1 MSNQDWTSKLQDQLA
16 GYQESVSHDLWAG
29 IEQSLAQKNI
39 ESVSTNPQTIVSENS
54 ESIDLH
60 VGSEVQKNARVLHDS
75 SEAKKNARIVYFKR
89 WSAAAAAVA
98 LLGIGGSYVYLHQED
113 VEKGNLQLASL
124 SSPAVS
130 ADLQLAASQPAP
142 SPVVSADLQSA
153 ASQPAPSHVVSA
165 DLQSAASQPAPSHV
179 VSADLQSAASHP
191 APSHAVSVD
200 LQSAASQPAPS
211 LVVSADLRLAASQPA
226 PSLVVSADLQS
237 AASQKKKGNVL
248 EKESENEISLLAEN
262 PEPAEPVSEDKAT
275 DKSSDYKALTR
286 STDHHAAAYASQ
298 SYHFEKNEE
307 VSGWSMQLYAE
318 NLTPSLGG
326 VNSDASGGYNDFSY
340 GTMAEPMPGVI
351 PDPTAGGIYGEEYL
365 LASYKAIQRKQQVN
379 AKHHAPVS
387 VGLQVAFGIAP
398 RLSLSTGLVYTR
410 TSSDFY
416 PYAPSSNYNVHQVL
430 HYVGLPV
437 GLNYEFWQ
445 SGGFHAYVMAGAE
458 ADYNVK
464 NDTEEEGVKKENA
477 KRDRVQFS
485 GKASLGAQYDITPKV
500 GLYIEP
506 GAKYYFD
513 NGSHVENTF
522 KDKKLNFNLQFG
534 LRFNL

>member
-1 MSNQDWTSKLQDQLA
+1 MSNQDWTSKLQEQLA
-16 GYQESVSHDLWAG
+16 GYQEPVSHDLWAG
-29 IEQSLAQKNI
+29 IEQSLAQNNI
-39 ESVSTNPQTIVSENS
+39 ESVSSNPQTIAS
-54 ESIDLH
+54 ESSESTDLH
-60 VGSEVQKNARVLHDS
+60 VGT
-75 SEAKKNARIVYFKR
+75 EAKKNARIVYFKR

-113 VEKGNLQLASL
+113 VEKGNLQLA
-124 SSPAVS
+124 V
-130 ADLQLAASQPAP
+130 SQPAP
-142 SPVVSADLQSA
+142 SHAVSADLQSA
-153 ASQPAPSHVVSA
+153 ASQSAPSHVVSA
-165 DLQSAASQPAPSHV
+165 DLQSAASQPVPS
-179 VSADLQSAASHP
+179 S
-191 APSHAVSVD
+191 
-200 LQSAASQPAPS
+200 
-211 LVVSADLRLAASQPA
+211 
-226 PSLVVSADLQS
+226 VVSADLQS
-237 AASQKKKGNVL
+237 AASQKKASDVL
-248 EKESENEISLLAEN
+248 KKESENEISLLAE
-262 PEPAEPVSEDKAT
+262 
-275 DKSSDYKALTR
+275 KSDHKALTR
-286 STDHHAAAYASQ
+286 STDHHAEAYASQ

-326 VNSDASGGYNDFSY
+326 GNSDASGGYNDFSY

-365 LASYKAIQRKQQVN
+365 LASYKAIQRSQQGN

-416 PYAPSSNYNVHQVL
+416 PYAPSSSYNVHQVL
-430 HYVGLPV
+430 HYVGIPV

>member
-1 MSNQDWTSKLQDQLA
+1 MSNQDWTSKLQEQLA

-29 IEQSLAQKNI
+29 IEQSLAQNNI
-39 ESVSTNPQTIVSENS
+39 ESVSSNPQTIAS
-54 ESIDLH
+54 ESSESTDLH
-60 VGSEVQKNARVLHDS
+60 VGT
-75 SEAKKNARIVYFKR
+75 EAKKNARIVYFKR

-113 VEKGNLQLASL
+113 VEKGNLQLA
-124 SSPAVS
+124 
-130 ADLQLAASQPAP
+130 ASQPAP
-142 SPVVSADLQSA
+142 SHAVSADLQSA
-153 ASQPAPSHVVSA
+153 ASQSAPSHVVSA

-179 VSADLQSAASHP
+179 VSADLQSAAS
-191 APSHAVSVD
+191 
-200 LQSAASQPAPS
+200 QPVPFS
-211 LVVSADLRLAASQPA
+211 
-226 PSLVVSADLQS
+226 VVSADLQS
-237 AASQKKKGNVL
+237 AASQKKASDVL
-248 EKESENEISLLAEN
+248 KKESENEISLLAE
-262 PEPAEPVSEDKAT
+262 
-275 DKSSDYKALTR
+275 KSDHKALTR
-286 STDHHAAAYASQ
+286 STDHHAEAYASQ

-365 LASYKAIQRKQQVN
+365 LASYKAIQRSQQGN

-416 PYAPSSNYNVHQVL
+416 PYAPSSSYNVHQVL
-430 HYVGLPV
+430 HYVGIPV

>member
-1 MSNQDWTSKLQDQLA
+1 MSNQDWTSKLQEQLA
-16 GYQESVSHDLWAG
+16 GYQEPVSHDLWAG
-29 IEQSLAQKNI
+29 IEQSLAQNNI
-39 ESVSTNPQTIVSENS
+39 ESVSSNPQTIAS
-54 ESIDLH
+54 ESSESTDLH
-60 VGSEVQKNARVLHDS
+60 VGT
-75 SEAKKNARIVYFKR
+75 EAKKNARIVYFKR

-113 VEKGNLQLASL
+113 VEKGNLQLA
-124 SSPAVS
+124 V
-130 ADLQLAASQPAP
+130 
-142 SPVVSADLQSA
+142 
-153 ASQPAPSHVVSA
+153 SQPAPSHVVSA
-165 DLQSAASQPAPSHV
+165 DLQSAASQSAPSHAVSADLQSAASQSAPSHV
-179 VSADLQSAASHP
+179 VSADLQSAASQP
-191 APSHAVSVD
+191 VPSS
-200 LQSAASQPAPS
+200 
-211 LVVSADLRLAASQPA
+211 
-226 PSLVVSADLQS
+226 VVSADLQS
-237 AASQKKKGNVL
+237 AASQKKASDVL
-248 EKESENEISLLAEN
+248 KKESENEISLLAE
-262 PEPAEPVSEDKAT
+262 
-275 DKSSDYKALTR
+275 KSDHKALTR
-286 STDHHAAAYASQ
+286 STDHHAEAYASQ

-326 VNSDASGGYNDFSY
+326 GNSDASGGYNDFSY

-365 LASYKAIQRKQQVN
+365 LASYKAIQRSQQGN

-416 PYAPSSNYNVHQVL
+416 PYAPSSSYNVHQVL
-430 HYVGLPV
+430 HYVGIPV

>member
-54 ESIDLH
+54 ESIDFH

-113 VEKGNLQLASL
+113 VERGNLQLASL
-124 SSPAVS
+124 SSPA
-130 ADLQLAASQPAP
+130 
-142 SPVVSADLQSA
+142 
-153 ASQPAPSHVVSA
+153 
-165 DLQSAASQPAPSHV
+165 
-179 VSADLQSAASHP
+179 
-191 APSHAVSVD
+191 
-200 LQSAASQPAPS
+200 
-211 LVVSADLRLAASQPA
+211 
-226 PSLVVSADLQS
+226 VSADLQS

-248 EKESENEISLLAEN
+248 EKESENEISLLAED
-262 PEPAEPVSEDKAT
+262 PEPAEPVSGDKAT

-286 STDHHAAAYASQ
+286 SADHHAAAYASQ

-416 PYAPSSNYNVHQVL
+416 PYAPGSSYNVHQVL
-430 HYVGLPV
+430 HYVGIPV

>member
-29 IEQSLAQKNI
+29 IEQSLAQNDI
-39 ESVSTNPQTIVSENS
+39 ESVSSNPQTIAS
-54 ESIDLH
+54 ESSESTDLH
-60 VGSEVQKNARVLHDS
+60 VG

-98 LLGIGGSYVYLHQED
+98 LLGIGGSYVYLHQEE
-113 VEKGNLQLASL
+113 VEKGN
-124 SSPAVS
+124 
-130 ADLQLAASQPAP
+130 LQLAASQPAP

-153 ASQPAPSHVVSA
+153 ASQSAPS
-165 DLQSAASQPAPSHV
+165 
-179 VSADLQSAASHP
+179 
-191 APSHAVSVD
+191 
-200 LQSAASQPAPS
+200 
-211 LVVSADLRLAASQPA
+211 RI
-226 PSLVVSADLQS
+226 VSADLQS
-237 AASQKKKGNVL
+237 AASQKKTSDVL
-248 EKESENEISLLAEN
+248 KEESENEISLLAEN
-262 PEPAEPVSEDKAT
+262 SDPAEPVSEDKAT
-275 DKSSDYKALTR
+275 DSSTDHKALTR

-416 PYAPSSNYNVHQVL
+416 PYASSSSYNVHQVL
-430 HYVGLPV
+430 HYVGIPV

>member
-29 IEQSLAQKNI
+29 IEQSLAQNNI
-39 ESVSTNPQTIVSENS
+39 ESGSSNPQKIAS
-54 ESIDLH
+54 ESSESAELH
-60 VGSEVQKNARVLHDS
+60 VGSET
-75 SEAKKNARIVYFKR
+75 KKNARIVYFKR

-113 VEKGNLQLASL
+113 VERGNLQMASL

-130 ADLQLAASQPAP
+130 ADLQSAASQSAP
-142 SPVVSADLQSA
+142 SHVVSVDLQSA

-165 DLQSAASQPAPSHV
+165 DLQSAASKRKMGNA
-179 VSADLQSAASHP
+179 
-191 APSHAVSVD
+191 
-200 LQSAASQPAPS
+200 
-211 LVVSADLRLAASQPA
+211 LV
-226 PSLVVSADLQS
+226 
-237 AASQKKKGNVL
+237 
-248 EKESENEISLLAEN
+248 EESENEISLLAEN
-262 PEPAEPVSEDKAT
+262 SDPAEPVSEDKAT
-275 DKSSDYKALTR
+275 DSSTDHKTLTRSSDHKALTR
-286 STDHHAAAYASQ
+286 STDNHAAAYASQ

-326 VNSDASGGYNDFSY
+326 VNSDASGSY
-340 GTMAEPMPGVI
+340 RDYSHGTMAEPMPGVI

-365 LASYKAIQRKQQVN
+365 LASYKAIQRNQQGN

-416 PYAPSSNYNVHQVL
+416 PYAPSSSYNVHQVL
-430 HYVGLPV
+430 HYVGIPV

-464 NDTEEEGVKKENA
+464 NDTEEEGVKKEDA

>member
-29 IEQSLAQKNI
+29 IEQSLAH
-39 ESVSTNPQTIVSENS
+39 SET
-54 ESIDLH
+54 
-60 VGSEVQKNARVLHDS
+60 G
-75 SEAKKNARIVYFKR
+75 KKARIVYFKR

-113 VEKGNLQLASL
+113 VEKGNLQLASHAV
-124 SSPAVS
+124 SPSHAVS
-130 ADLQLAASQPAP
+130 A
-142 SPVVSADLQSA
+142 
-153 ASQPAPSHVVSA
+153 SHVVSA
-165 DLQSAASQPAPSHV
+165 DLQSAASSVAVRQSAPSHV
-179 VSADLQSAASHP
+179 VSSDLQST
-191 APSHAVSVD
+191 
-200 LQSAASQPAPS
+200 ASQS
-211 LVVSADLRLAASQPA
+211 KMGNTLV
-226 PSLVVSADLQS
+226 
-237 AASQKKKGNVL
+237 
-248 EKESENEISLLAEN
+248 EESENEISLLAEN

-275 DKSSDYKALTR
+275 VSSTDHKVLTR

-340 GTMAEPMPGVI
+340 GTMAEPLPGVI

-365 LASYKAIQRKQQVN
+365 LASYKAIQRNQQGN

-416 PYAPSSNYNVHQVL
+416 PYAPGSSYNVHQVL
-430 HYVGLPV
+430 HYVGIPV

-464 NDTEEEGVKKENA
+464 NDTEEEGVKKEDA
-477 KRDRVQFS
+477 KRDRVQLS
-485 GKASLGAQYDITPKV
+485 GKASLGVQYDITPKV

>member
-29 IEQSLAQKNI
+29 IEQSLAQNDI
-39 ESVSTNPQTIVSENS
+39 ESVSSNPQAIVSESS
-54 ESIDLH
+54 ESSDFH
-60 VGSEVQKNARVLHDS
+60 VGSE
-75 SEAKKNARIVYFKR
+75 AKKKARIVYFKR

-98 LLGIGGSYVYLHQED
+98 LLGIGGSYIYLHQEE

-124 SSPAVS
+124 SSRSVS
-130 ADLQLAASQPAP
+130 SDLP
-142 SPVVSADLQSA
+142 SA
-153 ASQPAPSHVVSA
+153 ASHVVSSDLQPAAPHAVSSDLPSAPSHAVSSDLPSAASHVVSA
-165 DLQSAASQPAPSHV
+165 DLQSAAPHAVSSDLQSAPSHS
-179 VSADLQSAASHP
+179 VSADLQSAAP
-191 APSHAVSVD
+191 
-200 LQSAASQPAPS
+200 
-211 LVVSADLRLAASQPA
+211 
-226 PSLVVSADLQS
+226 
-237 AASQKKKGNVL
+237 QKKKGNVL
-248 EKESENEISLLAEN
+248 EKESENKISLLADN
-262 PEPAEPVSEDKAT
+262 
-275 DKSSDYKALTR
+275 
-286 STDHHAAAYASQ
+286 HAAAYASQ

-318 NLTPSLGG
+318 NLTSSLGG
-326 VNSDASGGYNDFSY
+326 VNSDASGSYRDYSY

-365 LASYKAIQRKQQVN
+365 LASCKAIQRNQQVN

-398 RLSLSTGLVYTR
+398 RLTLSTGLVYTR

-416 PYAPSSNYNVHQVL
+416 PYAPGSSYNVHQVL
-430 HYVGLPV
+430 HYVGIPV

-477 KRDRVQFS
+477 KRDRVQLS

>member
-29 IEQSLAQKNI
+29 IEQSLAQNNI
-39 ESVSTNPQTIVSENS
+39 ESVSSNPQTIVSESS
-54 ESIDLH
+54 ESTDLH
-60 VGSEVQKNARVLHDS
+60 VGSEVKKNARVLHDS
-75 SEAKKNARIVYFKR
+75 SEVQKNARIVYFKR

-130 ADLQLAASQPAP
+130 ADLQ
-142 SPVVSADLQSA
+142 SA

-165 DLQSAASQPAPSHV
+165 DLQSAASQPAPSHA
-179 VSADLQSAASHP
+179 VSADLQSAASK
-191 APSHAVSVD
+191 
-200 LQSAASQPAPS
+200 
-211 LVVSADLRLAASQPA
+211 R
-226 PSLVVSADLQS
+226 
-237 AASQKKKGNVL
+237 KMGNVL
-248 EKESENEISLLAEN
+248 VEESENEISLLAEN
-262 PEPAEPVSEDKAT
+262 SDPAEPVSEDKAT
-275 DKSSDYKALTR
+275 DSSTDHKTLTRSSDHKVLTR

-365 LASYKAIQRKQQVN
+365 LASYKAIQRNQQGN

-416 PYAPSSNYNVHQVL
+416 PYAPSSSYNVHQVL
-430 HYVGLPV
+430 HYVGIPV

>member
-1 MSNQDWTSKLQDQLA
+1 MSNQDWTSKLQEQLA

-29 IEQSLAQKNI
+29 IEQSLAQNNI
-39 ESVSTNPQTIVSENS
+39 ESVSSNPQTIAS
-54 ESIDLH
+54 ESSESTDLH
-60 VGSEVQKNARVLHDS
+60 VGT
-75 SEAKKNARIVYFKR
+75 EAKKNARIVYFKR

-113 VEKGNLQLASL
+113 VEKGNLQLA
-124 SSPAVS
+124 VS
-130 ADLQLAASQPAP
+130 QSAP
-142 SPVVSADLQSA
+142 SHVVSADLQSA
-153 ASQPAPSHVVSA
+153 ASQSAPSHAVSADLQSVASQSAPSHVVSA
-165 DLQSAASQPAPSHV
+165 DLQSAASQPVPS
-179 VSADLQSAASHP
+179 S
-191 APSHAVSVD
+191 
-200 LQSAASQPAPS
+200 
-211 LVVSADLRLAASQPA
+211 
-226 PSLVVSADLQS
+226 VVSADLQS
-237 AASQKKKGNVL
+237 AASQKKASDVL
-248 EKESENEISLLAEN
+248 KKESENEISLLAE
-262 PEPAEPVSEDKAT
+262 
-275 DKSSDYKALTR
+275 KSDHKALTR
-286 STDHHAAAYASQ
+286 STDHHAEAYASQ

-365 LASYKAIQRKQQVN
+365 LASYKAILRSQQGN

-416 PYAPSSNYNVHQVL
+416 PYAPSSSYNVHQVL
-430 HYVGLPV
+430 HYVGIPV

-506 GAKYYFD
+506 GAKHYFD

>member
-39 ESVSTNPQTIVSENS
+39 ESVSLNPQTIVSESS
-54 ESIDLH
+54 ESTDLH
-60 VGSEVQKNARVLHDS
+60 VGSEAKKNARVLHDS
-75 SEAKKNARIVYFKR
+75 SEVKKNARIVYFKR

-113 VEKGNLQLASL
+113 VERGNLQLASL

-130 ADLQLAASQPAP
+130 ADLQSAASQPAP
-142 SPVVSADLQSA
+142 SHVVLADLQSAASQPAPSHAVSADLQSAASQPAPSHAVSADLQSA

-165 DLQSAASQPAPSHV
+165 DLQSAASQKK
-179 VSADLQSAASHP
+179 AS
-191 APSHAVSVD
+191 D
-200 LQSAASQPAPS
+200 
-211 LVVSADLRLAASQPA
+211 
-226 PSLVVSADLQS
+226 
-237 AASQKKKGNVL
+237 VL
-248 EKESENEISLLAEN
+248 KEESENEISLLAEN

-365 LASYKAIQRKQQVN
+365 LASYKAIQRNQQGN

-430 HYVGLPV
+430 HYVGIPV
-437 GLNYEFWQ
+437 GLNYEFWR

-464 NDTEEEGVKKENA
+464 NDTEEEGVKKEDA

>member
-1 MSNQDWTSKLQDQLA
+1 
-16 GYQESVSHDLWAG
+16 
-29 IEQSLAQKNI
+29 
-39 ESVSTNPQTIVSENS
+39 
-54 ESIDLH
+54 
-60 VGSEVQKNARVLHDS
+60 
-75 SEAKKNARIVYFKR
+75 
-89 WSAAAAAVA
+89 
-98 LLGIGGSYVYLHQED
+98 
-113 VEKGNLQLASL
+113 
-124 SSPAVS
+124 
-130 ADLQLAASQPAP
+130 
-142 SPVVSADLQSA
+142 
-153 ASQPAPSHVVSA
+153 
-165 DLQSAASQPAPSHV
+165 
-179 VSADLQSAASHP
+179 
-191 APSHAVSVD
+191 
-200 LQSAASQPAPS
+200 
-211 LVVSADLRLAASQPA
+211 
-226 PSLVVSADLQS
+226 
-237 AASQKKKGNVL
+237 
-248 EKESENEISLLAEN
+248 
-262 PEPAEPVSEDKAT
+262 
-275 DKSSDYKALTR
+275 
-286 STDHHAAAYASQ
+286 
-298 SYHFEKNEE
+298 
-307 VSGWSMQLYAE
+307 MQLYAE

-326 VNSDASGGYNDFSY
+326 VNSDASGSY
-340 GTMAEPMPGVI
+340 RDYSHGTMAELMPGVI
-351 PDPTAGGIYGEEYL
+351 PDPTAGGIYGEDYL
-365 LASYKAIQRKQQVN
+365 LASYKAIQRNQQGN

-416 PYAPSSNYNVHQVL
+416 PYVPSSSYNVHQVL
-430 HYVGLPV
+430 HYVGIPV

>member
-1 MSNQDWTSKLQDQLA
+1 MSNQDWTSKLQEQLA
-16 GYQESVSHDLWAG
+16 GYQEPVSHDLWAG
-29 IEQSLAQKNI
+29 IEQSLAQNNI
-39 ESVSTNPQTIVSENS
+39 ESVSSNPQTIAS
-54 ESIDLH
+54 ESSESTDLH
-60 VGSEVQKNARVLHDS
+60 VGT
-75 SEAKKNARIVYFKR
+75 EAKKNARIVYFKR

-113 VEKGNLQLASL
+113 VEKGNLQLASHAV
-124 SSPAVS
+124 SPSHAVS
-130 ADLQLAASQPAP
+130 ADLQSAASQSAP
-142 SPVVSADLQSA
+142 SHAVSADLQSA

-165 DLQSAASQPAPSHV
+165 DLQSAASQPVPSHV
-179 VSADLQSAASHP
+179 VSADLQSAASQP
-191 APSHAVSVD
+191 VPSS
-200 LQSAASQPAPS
+200 
-211 LVVSADLRLAASQPA
+211 
-226 PSLVVSADLQS
+226 VVSADLQS
-237 AASQKKKGNVL
+237 AASQKKASDVL
-248 EKESENEISLLAEN
+248 KKESENEISLLAE
-262 PEPAEPVSEDKAT
+262 
-275 DKSSDYKALTR
+275 KSDHKALTR
-286 STDHHAAAYASQ
+286 STDHHAEAYASQ

-326 VNSDASGGYNDFSY
+326 GNSDASGGYNDFSY

-365 LASYKAIQRKQQVN
+365 LASYKAIQRSQQGN

-416 PYAPSSNYNVHQVL
+416 PYAPSSSYNVHQVL
-430 HYVGLPV
+430 HYVGIPV

>member
-1 MSNQDWTSKLQDQLA
+1 MSNQDWTSKLQEQLA

-29 IEQSLAQKNI
+29 IEQSLAQNNI
-39 ESVSTNPQTIVSENS
+39 ESVSSNPQTIAS
-54 ESIDLH
+54 ESSESTDLH
-60 VGSEVQKNARVLHDS
+60 VGT
-75 SEAKKNARIVYFKR
+75 EAKKNARIVYFKR

-113 VEKGNLQLASL
+113 VEKGNLQLASH
-124 SSPAVS
+124 AVS
-130 ADLQLAASQPAP
+130 P
-142 SPVVSADLQSA
+142 SHAVSADLQSA
-153 ASQPAPSHVVSA
+153 ASQSAASQSAPSHVVSA
-165 DLQSAASQPAPSHV
+165 DLQSAASQPVPS
-179 VSADLQSAASHP
+179 S
-191 APSHAVSVD
+191 
-200 LQSAASQPAPS
+200 
-211 LVVSADLRLAASQPA
+211 
-226 PSLVVSADLQS
+226 VVSADLQS
-237 AASQKKKGNVL
+237 AASQKKASDVL
-248 EKESENEISLLAEN
+248 KKESENEISLLAE
-262 PEPAEPVSEDKAT
+262 
-275 DKSSDYKALTR
+275 KSDHKALTR
-286 STDHHAAAYASQ
+286 STDHHAEAYASQ

-365 LASYKAIQRKQQVN
+365 LASYKAIQRSQQGN

-416 PYAPSSNYNVHQVL
+416 PYAPSSSYNVHQVL
-430 HYVGLPV
+430 HYVGIPV

>member
-1 MSNQDWTSKLQDQLA
+1 MSNQDWTSKLQEQLA
-16 GYQESVSHDLWAG
+16 DYQESVSHDLWAG

-39 ESVSTNPQTIVSENS
+39 ESVSSNPQTIVSESS
-54 ESIDLH
+54 ESTDLH
-60 VGSEVQKNARVLHDS
+60 VG

-98 LLGIGGSYVYLHQED
+98 LLGIGGSYVYLHQEE
-113 VEKGNLQLASL
+113 VEKGNLQLAASQSAPSHVVSADL
-124 SSPAVS
+124 QSAASQYAPSHAVS
-130 ADLQLAASQPAP
+130 ADLQSAASQPAPSLVVSSDLQSAASQPAPSLVVSSDLQSAASQPAP

-153 ASQPAPSHVVSA
+153 ASQ
-165 DLQSAASQPAPSHV
+165 
-179 VSADLQSAASHP
+179 
-191 APSHAVSVD
+191 
-200 LQSAASQPAPS
+200 
-211 LVVSADLRLAASQPA
+211 
-226 PSLVVSADLQS
+226 
-237 AASQKKKGNVL
+237 KKTSDVL

-262 PEPAEPVSEDKAT
+262 SDPAEPVSEDKAT
-275 DKSSDYKALTR
+275 DSSTDHKALPR

-365 LASYKAIQRKQQVN
+365 LASYKAIQRNQQGK

-416 PYAPSSNYNVHQVL
+416 PYAPGSSYNVHQVL
-430 HYVGLPV
+430 HYVGIPV

-464 NDTEEEGVKKENA
+464 NDTEEEGVKKEDA

>member
-1 MSNQDWTSKLQDQLA
+1 MSNQDWTSKLQEQLA
-16 GYQESVSHDLWAG
+16 GYQEPVSHDLWAG
-29 IEQSLAQKNI
+29 IEQSLAQNNI
-39 ESVSTNPQTIVSENS
+39 ESVSSNPQTIAS
-54 ESIDLH
+54 ESSESTDLH
-60 VGSEVQKNARVLHDS
+60 VGT
-75 SEAKKNARIVYFKR
+75 EAKKNARIVYFKR

-113 VEKGNLQLASL
+113 VEKGNLQLA
-124 SSPAVS
+124 V
-130 ADLQLAASQPAP
+130 SQPAP
-142 SPVVSADLQSA
+142 SHAVSADLQSA
-153 ASQPAPSHVVSA
+153 ASQSAPSHVVSADVQSAASHSAPSHVVSA
-165 DLQSAASQPAPSHV
+165 DLQSAASQPVPS
-179 VSADLQSAASHP
+179 S
-191 APSHAVSVD
+191 
-200 LQSAASQPAPS
+200 
-211 LVVSADLRLAASQPA
+211 
-226 PSLVVSADLQS
+226 VVSADLQS
-237 AASQKKKGNVL
+237 AASQKKASDVL
-248 EKESENEISLLAEN
+248 KKESENEISLLAE
-262 PEPAEPVSEDKAT
+262 
-275 DKSSDYKALTR
+275 KSDHKALTR
-286 STDHHAAAYASQ
+286 STDHHAEAYASQ

-365 LASYKAIQRKQQVN
+365 LASYKAIQRSQQGN

-416 PYAPSSNYNVHQVL
+416 PYAPSSSYNVHQVL
-430 HYVGLPV
+430 HYVGIPV

>member
-1 MSNQDWTSKLQDQLA
+1 MSNQDWTSKLQDQLT

-54 ESIDLH
+54 ESIDFH

-113 VEKGNLQLASL
+113 VERGNLQLASL

-130 ADLQLAASQPAP
+130 ADLQSAASQPAPSLVVSADLQSTASQSAPSHAVSADLQSAASQPAP

-153 ASQPAPSHVVSA
+153 ASQ
-165 DLQSAASQPAPSHV
+165 
-179 VSADLQSAASHP
+179 
-191 APSHAVSVD
+191 
-200 LQSAASQPAPS
+200 
-211 LVVSADLRLAASQPA
+211 
-226 PSLVVSADLQS
+226 
-237 AASQKKKGNVL
+237 KKTSDVL
-248 EKESENEISLLAEN
+248 KEESENEISLLAE
-262 PEPAEPVSEDKAT
+262 K
-275 DKSSDYKALTR
+275 SDYKALTR
-286 STDHHAAAYASQ
+286 SADHHAAAYASQ

-416 PYAPSSNYNVHQVL
+416 PYAPGSSYNVHQVL
-430 HYVGLPV
+430 HYVGIPV

>member
-39 ESVSTNPQTIVSENS
+39 ESVSSNPQTIAS
-54 ESIDLH
+54 ESSESADLH
-60 VGSEVQKNARVLHDS
+60 VGSEVKKNARVLHDS

-113 VEKGNLQLASL
+113 VERGNLQLAASQ
-124 SSPAVS
+124 SAPSHVVS
-130 ADLQLAASQPAP
+130 ADLQLAASQSAPSHVVSADLQSAASQPAP

-153 ASQPAPSHVVSA
+153 ASQKK
-165 DLQSAASQPAPSHV
+165 AS
-179 VSADLQSAASHP
+179 D
-191 APSHAVSVD
+191 
-200 LQSAASQPAPS
+200 
-211 LVVSADLRLAASQPA
+211 
-226 PSLVVSADLQS
+226 
-237 AASQKKKGNVL
+237 VL
-248 EKESENEISLLAEN
+248 KKESENEISLLAEN
-262 PEPAEPVSEDKAT
+262 SDPAEPVSEDKAT
-275 DKSSDYKALTR
+275 DKSSDHKALTR

-365 LASYKAIQRKQQVN
+365 LASYKAIQRNQQGN

-416 PYAPSSNYNVHQVL
+416 PYASSSSYNVHQVL
-430 HYVGLPV
+430 HYVGIPV

-485 GKASLGAQYDITPKV
+485 GKASLGAQYNITPKV

>member
-39 ESVSTNPQTIVSENS
+39 ESGSSNPQTIVSESS
-54 ESIDLH
+54 ESTDLH
-60 VGSEVQKNARVLHDS
+60 VGSEAKKNARILHVG
-75 SEAKKNARIVYFKR
+75 SEAKKDARIVYFKR

-130 ADLQLAASQPAP
+130 ADLQLAASQPT
-142 SPVVSADLQSA
+142 
-153 ASQPAPSHVVSA
+153 PSHVVSA
-165 DLQSAASQPAPSHV
+165 DLQSAASASVAMNQGTPS
-179 VSADLQSAASHP
+179 
-191 APSHAVSVD
+191 
-200 LQSAASQPAPS
+200 
-211 LVVSADLRLAASQPA
+211 RI
-226 PSLVVSADLQS
+226 VSADLQS
-237 AASQKKKGNVL
+237 AASQKKTSDVL
-248 EKESENEISLLAEN
+248 KEESENEISLLAEN
-262 PEPAEPVSEDKAT
+262 SDPAEPVSGDKAT
-275 DKSSDYKALTR
+275 DRSSDHKALTR

-365 LASYKAIQRKQQVN
+365 LASYKAIQRNQQGN

-416 PYAPSSNYNVHQVL
+416 PYAPGSSYNVHQVL
-430 HYVGLPV
+430 HYVGIPV

>member
-16 GYQESVSHDLWAG
+16 DYQESVSHDLWAG

-39 ESVSTNPQTIVSENS
+39 ELGSSNPQTIAS
-54 ESIDLH
+54 ESTESADLH
-60 VGSEVQKNARVLHDS
+60 VG

-113 VEKGNLQLASL
+113 VEKGNLQLA
-124 SSPAVS
+124 
-130 ADLQLAASQPAP
+130 ASQ
-142 SPVVSADLQSA
+142 S
-153 ASQPAPSHVVSA
+153 APSHVVSA
-165 DLQSAASQPAPSHV
+165 DLQSAASQPAPSHA
-179 VSADLQSAASHP
+179 VSADLQLAASQS
-191 APSHAVSVD
+191 ASSLAVSAD

-211 LVVSADLRLAASQPA
+211 HAVSADLQSAASQSA
-226 PSLVVSADLQS
+226 PSHAVSADLQS
-237 AASQKKKGNVL
+237 AASQKKTSDDVL
-248 EKESENEISLLAEN
+248 KEESENEISLLAE
-262 PEPAEPVSEDKAT
+262 
-275 DKSSDYKALTR
+275 KSDHKALTR

-326 VNSDASGGYNDFSY
+326 VNSDASGSY
-340 GTMAEPMPGVI
+340 RDYSHGMMAEPLPGVI

-365 LASYKAIQRKQQVN
+365 LASYKAIQRNQQVK

-430 HYVGLPV
+430 HYVGIPV

-445 SGGFHAYVMAGAE
+445 SGGFHAYLMAGAE

>member
-29 IEQSLAQKNI
+29 IEQSLAQNNM
-39 ESVSTNPQTIVSENS
+39 ESVSSNPQTIAS
-54 ESIDLH
+54 ESSESTDLH
-60 VGSEVQKNARVLHDS
+60 VGT
-75 SEAKKNARIVYFKR
+75 EAKKNARIVYFKR

-113 VEKGNLQLASL
+113 VEKAHLQLASHAV
-124 SSPAVS
+124 SPSHAVS
-130 ADLQLAASQPAP
+130 ASH
-142 SPVVSADLQSA
+142 VVSADLQSA
-153 ASQPAPSHVVSA
+153 ASSVAVRQSAPSHVVSA
-165 DLQSAASQPAPSHV
+165 DLQSAASQSKMGNT
-179 VSADLQSAASHP
+179 
-191 APSHAVSVD
+191 
-200 LQSAASQPAPS
+200 
-211 LVVSADLRLAASQPA
+211 LV
-226 PSLVVSADLQS
+226 
-237 AASQKKKGNVL
+237 
-248 EKESENEISLLAEN
+248 EESENEISLLAEN
-262 PEPAEPVSEDKAT
+262 PDPAEPVSENKAT
-275 DKSSDYKALTR
+275 DSSTDHKALTR

-326 VNSDASGGYNDFSY
+326 VNSDASGSY
-340 GTMAEPMPGVI
+340 RDYSHGTMAEPMPGVI

-365 LASYKAIQRKQQVN
+365 LASYKAIQRSQQGN

-416 PYAPSSNYNVHQVL
+416 PYAPGSSYNVHQVL
-430 HYVGLPV
+430 HYVGIPV

>member
-1 MSNQDWTSKLQDQLA
+1 MSNQDWTSKLQEQLA
-16 GYQESVSHDLWAG
+16 DYQESVSHDLWAG
-29 IEQSLAQKNI
+29 IEQSLAQNNI
-39 ESVSTNPQTIVSENS
+39 ESGSSNPQTIVSESS
-54 ESIDLH
+54 ESADLH
-60 VGSEVQKNARVLHDS
+60 VGT
-75 SEAKKNARIVYFKR
+75 EAKKNARIVYFKR

-130 ADLQLAASQPAP
+130 AD
-142 SPVVSADLQSA
+142 
-153 ASQPAPSHVVSA
+153 SHI
-165 DLQSAASQPAPSHV
+165 
-179 VSADLQSAASHP
+179 
-191 APSHAVSVD
+191 
-200 LQSAASQPAPS
+200 
-211 LVVSADLRLAASQPA
+211 
-226 PSLVVSADLQS
+226 VSADLQS
-237 AASQKKKGNVL
+237 AASQKKASDDVL
-248 EKESENEISLLAEN
+248 KEESENEISLLAE
-262 PEPAEPVSEDKAT
+262 
-275 DKSSDYKALTR
+275 KSDHKALTR

-365 LASYKAIQRKQQVN
+365 LASYKAIQRNQQGN

-430 HYVGLPV
+430 HYVGIPV

-464 NDTEEEGVKKENA
+464 NDTEEEGVKKEDA
-477 KRDRVQFS
+477 KRDRVQLS

>member
-29 IEQSLAQKNI
+29 IEQSLTQNHI
-39 ESVSTNPQTIVSENS
+39 ESVSSNPQTIAS
-54 ESIDLH
+54 ESSESADSN
-60 VGSEVQKNARVLHDS
+60 VGSEAKKDARVLHDS
-75 SEAKKNARIVYFKR
+75 SEAKKDARIVYFKR

-130 ADLQLAASQPAP
+130 ADLQSAASSVAASQ
-142 SPVVSADLQSA
+142 S
-153 ASQPAPSHVVSA
+153 
-165 DLQSAASQPAPSHV
+165 
-179 VSADLQSAASHP
+179 
-191 APSHAVSVD
+191 
-200 LQSAASQPAPS
+200 
-211 LVVSADLRLAASQPA
+211 A

-237 AASQKKKGNVL
+237 AASQKKMGNVL

-365 LASYKAIQRKQQVN
+365 LASYKAIQRSQQGN

-416 PYAPSSNYNVHQVL
+416 PYAPGSSYNVHQVL
-430 HYVGLPV
+430 HYVGIPV

-506 GAKYYFD
+506 GAKYYFN

>member
-1 MSNQDWTSKLQDQLA
+1 MSNQDWTSKLQDQLT

-29 IEQSLAQKNI
+29 IEQSLAQNNI
-39 ESVSTNPQTIVSENS
+39 DSVSSNPQTIAS
-54 ESIDLH
+54 ESSEAADLH
-60 VGSEVQKNARVLHDS
+60 VGSEVQ
-75 SEAKKNARIVYFKR
+75 KNARIVYFKR

-98 LLGIGGSYVYLHQED
+98 LLGIGGSYVYLHQAD

-130 ADLQLAASQPAP
+130 ADLQSAASQPAP
-142 SPVVSADLQSA
+142 SHVVSSDLQSAASQPAPSHIVSADLQSA
-153 ASQPAPSHVVSA
+153 ASHPAPSHVVSA
-165 DLQSAASQPAPSHV
+165 DLQSAASQPAPSH
-179 VSADLQSAASHP
+179 A
-191 APSHAVSVD
+191 
-200 LQSAASQPAPS
+200 
-211 LVVSADLRLAASQPA
+211 
-226 PSLVVSADLQS
+226 VSADLQS
-237 AASQKKKGNVL
+237 AASQKKTSDDVL
-248 EKESENEISLLAEN
+248 KEESENEISLLAE
-262 PEPAEPVSEDKAT
+262 
-275 DKSSDYKALTR
+275 KSDHKVLTR
-286 STDHHAAAYASQ
+286 STDNHAAAYASQ

-340 GTMAEPMPGVI
+340 GTMAEPLPGVI

-365 LASYKAIQRKQQVN
+365 LASYKAIQRNQQGN

-416 PYAPSSNYNVHQVL
+416 PYAPSSSYNVHQVL
-430 HYVGLPV
+430 HYVGIPV

-464 NDTEEEGVKKENA
+464 NDTEEEGVKKEDA

>member
-1 MSNQDWTSKLQDQLA
+1 MSNQDWTSKLQEQLA
-16 GYQESVSHDLWAG
+16 GYQEPVSHEMWAR
-29 IEQSLAQKNI
+29 IEQSLAQNNLD
-39 ESVSTNPQTIVSENS
+39 SVSSNPQTIAS
-54 ESIDLH
+54 ESSESTDLH
-60 VGSEVQKNARVLHDS
+60 VGT
-75 SEAKKNARIVYFKR
+75 EAKKNARIVYFKR

-113 VEKGNLQLASL
+113 VEKGNLQLA
-124 SSPAVS
+124 V
-130 ADLQLAASQPAP
+130 SQPAP
-142 SPVVSADLQSA
+142 SHAVSADLQSA
-153 ASQPAPSHVVSA
+153 ASQPVPSS
-165 DLQSAASQPAPSHV
+165 
-179 VSADLQSAASHP
+179 
-191 APSHAVSVD
+191 
-200 LQSAASQPAPS
+200 
-211 LVVSADLRLAASQPA
+211 
-226 PSLVVSADLQS
+226 VVSADLQS
-237 AASQKKKGNVL
+237 AASQKKASDVL
-248 EKESENEISLLAEN
+248 KKESENEISLLAE
-262 PEPAEPVSEDKAT
+262 
-275 DKSSDYKALTR
+275 KSDHKALTR
-286 STDHHAAAYASQ
+286 STDHHAEAYASQ

-365 LASYKAIQRKQQVN
+365 LASYKPIQRSQQGT
-379 AKHHAPVS
+379 APQHAPVS

-416 PYAPSSNYNVHQVL
+416 PYAPSSSYNVHQVL
-430 HYVGLPV
+430 HYVGIPV

-477 KRDRVQFS
+477 
-485 GKASLGAQYDITPKV
+485 
-500 GLYIEP
+500 
-506 GAKYYFD
+506 
-513 NGSHVENTF
+513 
-522 KDKKLNFNLQFG
+522 
-534 LRFNL
+534 

>member
-29 IEQSLAQKNI
+29 IEQSLAQNDI
-39 ESVSTNPQTIVSENS
+39 ESVSSNPQAIVSESS
-54 ESIDLH
+54 ESSDFH
-60 VGSEVQKNARVLHDS
+60 VGSESSDFHVG
-75 SEAKKNARIVYFKR
+75 SEAKKKARIVYFKR
-89 WSAAAAAVA
+89 WSAAAAAVV
-98 LLGIGGSYVYLHQED
+98 LLGIGGSYVYLHQEE

-124 SSPAVS
+124 SSRSVS
-130 ADLQLAASQPAP
+130 ADLP
-142 SPVVSADLQSA
+142 SA
-153 ASQPAPSHVVSA
+153 ASHVVSS
-165 DLQSAASQPAPSHV
+165 DLQPAAPHAVSSDLPS
-179 VSADLQSAASHP
+179 
-191 APSHAVSVD
+191 APSHAVSSDLPSAASHVVSSD
-200 LQSAASQPAPS
+200 LQSAAPHAVSSDLQSAPS
-211 LVVSADLRLAASQPA
+211 HSVSS
-226 PSLVVSADLQS
+226 DLQS
-237 AASQKKKGNVL
+237 AAPQKKKGNVL
-248 EKESENEISLLAEN
+248 EKESENKISLLADN
-262 PEPAEPVSEDKAT
+262 
-275 DKSSDYKALTR
+275 
-286 STDHHAAAYASQ
+286 HAAAYASQ
-298 SYHFEKNEE
+298 SYHFDKNEE

-318 NLTPSLGG
+318 NLTSSLGG
-326 VNSDASGGYNDFSY
+326 VNSDASGSYRDYSY

-365 LASYKAIQRKQQVN
+365 LASCKAIQRNQQVN

-398 RLSLSTGLVYTR
+398 RLTLSTGLVYTR

-416 PYAPSSNYNVHQVL
+416 PYAPGSSYNVHQVL
-430 HYVGLPV
+430 HYVGIPV

-464 NDTEEEGVKKENA
+464 NDTEEEGVKKEDA

>member
-29 IEQSLAQKNI
+29 IEQSLAQNNI
-39 ESVSTNPQTIVSENS
+39 ESVSANLQKIVSESS
-54 ESIDLH
+54 ESADLH
-60 VGSEVQKNARVLHDS
+60 VGSET
-75 SEAKKNARIVYFKR
+75 KKNARIVYFKR

-113 VEKGNLQLASL
+113 VEKGNLQLASH
-124 SSPAVS
+124 AVS
-130 ADLQLAASQPAP
+130 
-142 SPVVSADLQSA
+142 
-153 ASQPAPSHVVSA
+153 PSHVVS
-165 DLQSAASQPAPSHV
+165 PSR
-179 VSADLQSAASHP
+179 A
-191 APSHAVSVD
+191 
-200 LQSAASQPAPS
+200 
-211 LVVSADLRLAASQPA
+211 
-226 PSLVVSADLQS
+226 VSADLQS
-237 AASQKKKGNVL
+237 AASQKKMGNALV
-248 EKESENEISLLAEN
+248 EESENEISLLAEN
-262 PEPAEPVSEDKAT
+262 SDLAESVSEDKAT
-275 DKSSDYKALTR
+275 DSSTDYKTLTRSSDHKVLTR
-286 STDHHAAAYASQ
+286 STDNHAAAYASQ

-365 LASYKAIQRKQQVN
+365 LASYKAIQRNQQVK

-398 RLSLSTGLVYTR
+398 RLSLSTGMVYTR

-416 PYAPSSNYNVHQVL
+416 PYAPSSSYNVHQVL
-430 HYVGLPV
+430 HYVGIPV

-477 KRDRVQFS
+477 KRDRVQLS

>member
-39 ESVSTNPQTIVSENS
+39 ESVSSNPQTIAS
-54 ESIDLH
+54 ESSESTDLH
-60 VGSEVQKNARVLHDS
+60 VGSEAKKNARVLHDS
-75 SEAKKNARIVYFKR
+75 SKVQKNARIVYFKR

-130 ADLQLAASQPAP
+130 ADLQSAASQPAP
-142 SPVVSADLQSA
+142 SHVVSVDLQSA

-165 DLQSAASQPAPSHV
+165 DLQST
-179 VSADLQSAASHP
+179 
-191 APSHAVSVD
+191 
-200 LQSAASQPAPS
+200 
-211 LVVSADLRLAASQPA
+211 ASQPA

-237 AASQKKKGNVL
+237 AASQPAPSHAVSADLQSAASQKKASDVL
-248 EKESENEISLLAEN
+248 KKESENEISLLAE
-262 PEPAEPVSEDKAT
+262 
-275 DKSSDYKALTR
+275 KSDHKALTR

-416 PYAPSSNYNVHQVL
+416 PYASSSNYNVHQVL
-430 HYVGLPV
+430 HYVGIPV